1 MPLAALDGV
10 QTVTNDATGSAL
22 FGTIGYEKAGEYHY
36 VVNEVKGD
44 DKTITY
50 DDHEYDVTVR
60 VTDDLKGSLVAAVEY
75 PEGVEG
81 INVYTKP
88 VEPSK
93 PAEPAQPSKP
103 GAKPEAKEPAKEVQ
117 QVADTGADIALAVA
131 AAAALILAGAGLLI
145 ARRRNE

>member
-1 MPLAALDGV
+1 MTQPVAP
-10 QTVTNDATGSAL
+10 L

-81 INVYTKP
+81 IVFHNVYTKP

-93 PAEPAQPSKP
+93 PAEPAQPAKP
-103 GAKPEAKEPAKEVQ
+103 GASGSQGTGEGSATGGRHRCGHRSRRGCSGRAHLGRSRF
-117 QVADTGADIALAVA
+117 ADCPSPQRVSC
-131 AAAALILAGAGLLI
+131 
-145 ARRRNE
+145 